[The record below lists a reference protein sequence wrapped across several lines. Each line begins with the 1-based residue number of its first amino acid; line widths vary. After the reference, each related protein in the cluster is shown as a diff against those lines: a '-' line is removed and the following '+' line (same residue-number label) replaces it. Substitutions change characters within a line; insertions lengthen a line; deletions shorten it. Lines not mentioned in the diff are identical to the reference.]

1 MTKHVSESSP
11 KFLPAYAA
19 FELLNKAADVGA
31 DPVLILERAQIPQ
44 SLSDLQARAE
54 PLTRRQFAALYRECI
69 LALEAYANRKS
80 GRLAIEVNETFM
92 LFECIIN
99 CRTLEAA
106 IRKTVDF
113 FEMLNRGIRVSLKVA
128 DGIAEFTINSGRN
141 VKNTASFLSEL
152 TGLSSFH
159 QFYGWMIGSQID
171 LIAVEMSYDRSF
183 EKHIFMDAFGI
194 PVTFGAPASG
204 FRFSAG
210 LLERPTIRSYP
221 ELEALLEMF
230 PFDVM
235 PPDYKTVKIAHHVRN
250 IFSNAILGRAR
261 LPRIPE
267 LARTFGL
274 SATTL
279 RRRLADE
286 GTSINEIKASCL
298 SDLARDFMTNRNMT
312 VQQSADRLG
321 FSDASTFRRAFRR
334 WYDTTP
340 TGYRRG

>member
-1 MTKHVSESSP
+1 MAKHVSESSP

-19 FELLNKAADVGA
+19 FELLTKAADVGA
-31 DPVLILERAQIPQ
+31 DPALILERAQIPY
-44 SLSDLQARAE
+44 SMSDLQTRIE
-54 PLTRRQFAALYRECI
+54 PLTRRQFASLYRECI
-69 LALEAYANRKS
+69 LSLESYANRKS
-80 GRLAIEVNETFM
+80 GRLAMEVNETFM

-106 IRKTVDF
+106 IRKTADF
-113 FEMLNRGIRVSLKVA
+113 FDMLNRGIRVSFTVA
-128 DGIAEFTINSGRN
+128 DGVAEFAIESGRT

-152 TGLSSFH
+152 AGLSSFH
-159 QFYGWMIGSQID
+159 QFYGWMIGRPVD
-171 LIAVEMSYDRSF
+171 LIAVEMSYDPAF
-183 EKHIFMDAFGI
+183 EKHIFLDAFGI
-194 PVTFGAPASG
+194 PVTLGAPVSG
-204 FRFSAG
+204 FRFSAD
-210 LLERPTIRSYP
+210 LLGRPNVRSYP
-221 ELEALLEMF
+221 ELETLLEIF

-235 PPDYKTVKIAHHVRN
+235 PPDYRTVKIAHHVRN

-274 SATTL
+274 SSTTL
-279 RRRLADE
+279 RRRLAEE

-298 SDLARDFMTNRNMT
+298 SELARDFMANRNMT

-334 WYDTTP
+334 WHDTSP